1 MDASIRV
8 LQNNACDDRV
18 RAEDST
24 QVQNGR
30 SSTSRPSLCYAILQ
44 HVDVRCSSCIFDNRH
59 SVRRRA
65 PLSVISDL
73 SILPFPKTVGE
84 TESLKVIA
92 KNYQFG
98 HFISVRVNIRRR
110 NGTTVDHAPRLGF
123 APTRV
128 TKIIKVVCGKFWKLQ
143 RKAIDLCFAQSCAV
157 QCCDLF
163 SSVTNKFSE
172 CEVKSPRKSQRLTE
186 HFAAISCSSLM
197 RFCLGIDQ

>member
-1 MDASIRV
+1 M
-8 LQNNACDDRV
+8 

-163 SSVTNKFSE
+163 SSVTPVVTDVAGEHVS
-172 CEVKSPRKSQRLTE
+172 KSQESTGGDFGAP
-186 HFAAISCSSLM
+186 HCSSCFLSW
-197 RFCLGIDQ
+197 FTTQSVFGS